1 MGIIKFKAGSII
13 CQENA
18 EGKEM
23 YVIQSGKVKVF
34 KTINSKKIELITLK
48 ENDFFGE
55 MCILLGVPRTAT
67 VESLENTE
75 LIVLDK
81 ENFLK
86 KVQTD
91 IKFAD
96 RIILTM
102 ARRVKELHRIIT
114 NLEGEKKSLEIIY
127 GTK

>member
-1 MGIIKFKAGSII
+1 MGTKKYKTGSII

-23 YVIQSGKVKVF
+23 YVIQSGEVKVY
-34 KTINSKKIELITLK
+34 KTINAKKIELNKLK

-55 MCILLGVPRTAT
+55 MCLLIGGFRTAT
-67 VESLENTE
+67 VEAVKDTE
-75 LIVLDK
+75 VAILNK
-81 ENFLK
+81 EDFLK

-91 IKFAD
+91 VKFAD
-96 RIILTM
+96 RILLTL
-102 ARRVKELHRIIT
+102 AKRVKGLHNIIT

-127 GTK
+127 GVK

>member
-1 MGIIKFKAGSII
+1 METKKIKSGSII

-23 YVIQSGKVKVF
+23 YVIQSGKVKVY
-34 KTINSKKIELITLK
+34 KTINSKKIELVNLK

-55 MCILLGVPRTAT
+55 MCLLLGGPRTAT
-67 VESLENTE
+67 VEALENTE
-75 LIVLDK
+75 VIVLNK
-81 ENFLK
+81 ENFIK
-86 KVQTD
+86 KIQTD

-96 RIILTM
+96 KILLTM
-102 ARRVKELHRIIT
+102 ARRVKGLHSIIT

>member
-1 MGIIKFKAGSII
+1 MAVKKYKAGSII

-23 YVIQSGKVKVF
+23 YVIQSGAVKVY
-34 KTINSKKIELITLK
+34 KTINAKKIELIELH

-55 MCILLGVPRTAT
+55 MCLLLGGFRTAT
-67 VESLENTE
+67 VEAVKDTVAA
-75 LIVLDK
+75 VLNK
-81 ENFLK
+81 EDFLK
-86 KVQTD
+86 KVQSD

-96 RIILTM
+96 RILLTL
-102 ARRVKELHRIIT
+102 AKRVKGLHRIIT

-127 GTK
+127 GVK

>member
-1 MGIIKFKAGSII
+1 MENKNFKPGSII
-13 CQENA
+13 CQENL

-23 YVIQSGKVKVF
+23 YVIQSGKVKVY
-34 KTINSKKIELITLK
+34 KTINSKKIDLITLK
-48 ENDFFGE
+48 KNDFFGE
-55 MCILLGVPRTAT
+55 MCLLLGGPRTAT
-67 VESLENTE
+67 VEAIEDTE
-75 LIVLDK
+75 VIILNK

-86 KVQTD
+86 KVQSD

-96 RIILTM
+96 RILLTM

-127 GTK
+127 GIK

>member
-1 MGIIKFKAGSII
+1 MANKKYKAGSII

-18 EGKEM
+18 EGHEM
-23 YVIQSGKVKVF
+23 YVIHSGTVKIY
-34 KTINSKKIELITLK
+34 KTINANKIELITLK
-48 ENDFFGE
+48 RGDFFGE
-55 MCILLGVPRTAT
+55 MCLLLGGPRTAT
-67 VESLENTE
+67 VEAVEETE
-75 LIVLDK
+75 VMVLNK

-96 RIILTM
+96 QILLTM
-102 ARRVKELHRIIT
+102 ARRIKGLHQIIT
-114 NLEGEKKSLEIIY
+114 NIEGEKKSLEIIY